1 MFSNLECGALHT
13 GVVSVAVERVK
24 NPLHTVFKRGLM
36 NENSNIQPLF
46 HSPRPYLS
54 WSQISLFERSPEW
67 YAKKYLFAQ
76 QEEQTDSMRF
86 GKRFAQALEL
96 QQKTGDD
103 ALDNMVSAFPNYPQ
117 REFQIE
123 AWLDGV
129 EVPLY
134 GVLDAFDPETLR
146 IGEFKTGR
154 LWTQEMVN
162 DSGQLKM
169 YVLLVWLKFQ
179 QLPSEV
185 WLHWAETQFIEGKG
199 IEFTGEVQQFE
210 ANISHEDLAGFS
222 DRVRI
227 TWEGIKKLS
236 APHLQ
241 GIR

>member
-1 MFSNLECGALHT
+1 
-13 GVVSVAVERVK
+13 
-24 NPLHTVFKRGLM
+24 M
-36 NENSNIQPLF
+36 NENRNNQPPF

-103 ALDNMVSAFPNYPQ
+103 ALDNLVSVFPKYPL

-123 AWLDGV
+123 AQLEGV

-162 DSGQLKM
+162 ESGQLKM
-169 YVLLVWLKFQ
+169 YALLVWLKFQ
-179 QLPSEV
+179 QLPGEV
-185 WLHWAETQFIEGKG
+185 RLHWAETQSTEDGTIA
-199 IEFTGEVQQFE
+199 FTGEIQSF
-210 ANISHEDLAGFS
+210 AASIGLNDLRLFS
-222 DRVRI
+222 ARVR
-227 TWEGIKKLS
+227 TVWQEIKILTKTHYQ
-236 APHLQ
+236 ARPAN
-241 GIR
+241 

>member
-1 MFSNLECGALHT
+1 MNNSET
-13 GVVSVAVERVK
+13 
-24 NPLHTVFKRGLM
+24 NPPTF
-36 NENSNIQPLF
+36 I
-46 HSPRPYLS
+46 SPRPYLS

-76 QEEQTDSMRF
+76 EENQTDSMRF

-103 ALDNMVSAFPNYPQ
+103 ALDNLVSIFPKYPL

-123 AWLDGV
+123 AQLDGV

-146 IGEFKTGR
+146 IGEFKSGR

-162 DSGQLKM
+162 ESGQLKM
-169 YVLLVWLKFQ
+169 YALLVWLKFQ

-185 WLHWAETQFIEGKG
+185 RLHWAQTQYTEGRG

-210 ANISHEDLAGFS
+210 ARISLEDLTSFS
-222 DRVRI
+222 ARVRRS
-227 TWEGIKKLS
+227 WDGIKTLS
-236 APHLQ
+236 TLHSQTLAGL
-241 GIR
+241 

>member
-1 MFSNLECGALHT
+1 MD
-13 GVVSVAVERVK
+13 K
-24 NPLHTVFKRGLM
+24 NPI
-36 NENSNIQPLF
+36 NQPPF

-67 YAKKYLFAQ
+67 FAKKYLFAQ
-76 QEEQTDSMRF
+76 EEEQTDSMRF

-103 ALDNMVSAFPNYPQ
+103 ALDNLVSIFPHYPL

-123 AWLDGV
+123 ARLEGV

-162 DSGQLKM
+162 ESGQLKM
-169 YVLLVWLKFQ
+169 YALLVWLKFQ

-185 WLHWAETQFIEGKG
+185 RLHWARTQYIEGKG
-199 IEFTGEVQQFE
+199 IEFTGEVQSFE
-210 ANISHEDLAGFS
+210 TRIILEDLDAFS
-222 DRVRI
+222 ARVRLA
-227 TWEGIKKLS
+227 WNGIKTLS
-236 APHLQ
+236 ALYAQAQPRL
-241 GIR
+241 

>member
-1 MFSNLECGALHT
+1 MD
-13 GVVSVAVERVK
+13 K
-24 NPLHTVFKRGLM
+24 NPI
-36 NENSNIQPLF
+36 NQPAF

-103 ALDNMVSAFPNYPQ
+103 ALDNLVSVFPKYPL

-123 AWLDGV
+123 AQLEGV

-134 GVLDAFDPETLR
+134 GVLDAFDQETLR

-162 DSGQLKM
+162 ESGQLKM
-169 YVLLVWLKFQ
+169 YALLVWLKFQ

-185 WLHWAETQFIEGKG
+185 LLHWAETQYIEGKG
-199 IEFTGEVQQFE
+199 IEFTGEVQSFE
-210 ANISHEDLAGFS
+210 ARISLEDLATFS
-222 DRVRI
+222 ARVRRA
-227 TWEGIKKLS
+227 WDGIKTLS
-236 APHLQ
+236 ALHAQAHQ
-241 GIR
+241 GW